1 MYTTFGAPSGARGG
15 SNGDQS
21 GTESLISTLTVPLNC
36 SLTFAAP
43 SARRRVTGP
52 ALDVPPGK
60 SRLSAIHTARPR
72 PPEVLPDG
80 TCAARPGT
88 RRADNAVVISTDSPP
103 NHLTAARSAVHHP
116 PRVSTPNNLPPRA
129 LFTARQAQRRSLQ
142 SAGVPPG
149 RR

>member
-60 SRLSAIHTARPR
+60 SRLSAIHTARPQ

-80 TCAARPGT
+80 TCPARPRT
-88 RRADNAVVISTDSPP
+88 RRADNAAVISPNGLP
-103 NHLTAARSAVHHP
+103 NHLTAAHTAVHHP
-116 PRVSTPNNLPPRA
+116 TRVSTKNKLPPRA
-129 LFTARQAQRRSLQ
+129 LFTAAAG
-142 SAGVPPG
+142 SAHV
-149 RR
+149 R